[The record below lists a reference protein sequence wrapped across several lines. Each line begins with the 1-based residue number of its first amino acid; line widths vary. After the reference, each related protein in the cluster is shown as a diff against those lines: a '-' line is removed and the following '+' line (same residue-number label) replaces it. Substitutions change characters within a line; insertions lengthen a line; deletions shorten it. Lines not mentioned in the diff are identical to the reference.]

1 MPKITIIGAGSLM
14 FSRQLIWDILSF
26 PELSESQICLM
37 DIDGKRLD
45 IVTQFAKK
53 MVKDKRW
60 GTKIECTLDRQK
72 ALEGADYVIVTIE
85 VGGLEA
91 YLSDI
96 YIPDKYGINQNVGDT
111 MGPGGVFRALRTV
124 PVMV

>member
-1 MPKITIIGAGSLM
+1 M

-45 IVTQFAKK
+45 IATQFAKK

-60 GTKIECTLDRQK
+60 GAKIERTLDRQK
-72 ALEGADYVIVTIE
+72 ALEGADME
-85 VGGLEA
+85 G
-91 YLSDI
+91 
-96 YIPDKYGINQNVGDT
+96 
-111 MGPGGVFRALRTV
+111 
-124 PVMV
+124 